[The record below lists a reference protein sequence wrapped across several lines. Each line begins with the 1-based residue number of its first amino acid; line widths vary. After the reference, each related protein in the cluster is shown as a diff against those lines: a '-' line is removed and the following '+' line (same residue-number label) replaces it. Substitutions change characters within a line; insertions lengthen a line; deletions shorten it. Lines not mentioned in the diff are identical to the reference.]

1 MIRFERFVRGP
12 IAACCLALGLWL
24 ALSTLGRSAHA
35 QQSKEGSAATRRYSA
50 LETERIRRALL
61 RTGGAIDPHPER
73 KRVESIEIVALDVFE
88 PEDAIP
94 QFLNWFHVTTR
105 HHVIEREVLLRV
117 GAPYDQSLS
126 DETERNLRSSLLYSV
141 VVALPLRGK
150 YENTVRYLVI
160 TKDLWSLRLGWDG
173 RINKGAIDTLSLQ
186 PTERNLFGT
195 GRQLFGTLIFTP
207 RTYTI
212 GMGFVEPRL
221 ADSRIR
227 LVASAQAVLSCDES
241 EVEGSSGSFQYSLPL
256 YSRQARWGYS
266 TSVGWSSGRGPLFGT
281 GITGKS
287 ICSVKSAD
295 MWDTTLSGKPVQ
307 LPNEYL
313 YDSQSF
319 NQTFTRSYGYSYK
332 TNLSF
337 GMEAS
342 RVAYAASDVSRIR
355 AGPAAE
361 VDLTPEERSILE
373 AYYLRRI
380 PTSGRRISPFFQI
393 QSFTN
398 DFHRDINAETLS
410 LQEDVDFRLGHV
422 ASLRLYPALEAL
434 GSTRNMLGVQA
445 SASYAADVDTGY
457 LKGSATHTVELSHT
471 DQTDALLSLAL
482 RFNSPR
488 FTLGRFIY
496 DVRVVDH
503 YLNYRN
509 TSQVLGG
516 TDRLRGYRAAAVA
529 GANAFIANLEFR
541 TRPVQIISVQLA
553 AALFHDVGDA
563 FDKWSDIR
571 LRQGVG
577 AGIRFLAPQLDRDVF
592 RIDVGFPVPADA
604 PDGETTVIAT
614 FGQAFG
620 VP

>member
-1 MIRFERFVRGP
+1 MIRFERP
-12 IAACCLALGLWL
+12 IRDPSAAWWVAVGLCLLLL
-24 ALSTLGRSAHA
+24 CLGRSAQA
-35 QQSKEGSAATRRYSA
+35 EESKQASAATRRYSA
-50 LETERIRRALL
+50 LETERIRRALV
-61 RTGGAIDPHPER
+61 RTGGVVEPHPEG

-94 QFLNWFHVTTR
+94 EFLNWFHVTTR
-105 HHVIEREVLLRV
+105 HYVIEREVLLRV
-117 GAPYDQSLS
+117 GTPYDQSLS
-126 DETERNLRSSLLYSV
+126 DETERNLRSSLLFSV

-160 TKDLWSLRLGWDG
+160 TKDLWSLRVGWDG
-173 RINKGAIDTLSLQ
+173 RVNKGAIDTLSLQ

-207 RTYTI
+207 RTYTV
-212 GMGFVEPRL
+212 GLGFVEPRL

-266 TSVGWSSGRGPLFGT
+266 TSVGWSNGRGPLFGT

-287 ICSVKSAD
+287 ICSVKTSD
-295 MWDTTLSGKPVQ
+295 MWDTTLRGKPVQ

-319 NQTFTRSYGYSYK
+319 AQTFTRSFGYSYK

-337 GMEAS
+337 GLEAN
-342 RVAYAASDVSRIR
+342 RAAYAATGVSRIR
-355 AGPAAE
+355 AAANAE
-361 VDLTPEERSILE
+361 ADLTPEERNLLE
-373 AYYLRRI
+373 NYYLSRI

-434 GSTRNMLGVQA
+434 GSSRNLLGVQA
-445 SASYAADVDTGY
+445 TASYATDVDTGY
-457 LKGSATHTVELSHT
+457 LKGSATHTVELSHA

-496 DVRVVDH
+496 DVRLVDH

-529 GANAFIANLEFR
+529 GANAFVANLEFR

-563 FDKWSDIR
+563 FDKWSNIR

-592 RIDVGFPVPADA
+592 RIDFGIPVPADS

>member
-1 MIRFERFVRGP
+1 
-12 IAACCLALGLWL
+12 
-24 ALSTLGRSAHA
+24 
-35 QQSKEGSAATRRYSA
+35 
-50 LETERIRRALL
+50 
-61 RTGGAIDPHPER
+61 
-73 KRVESIEIVALDVFE
+73 
-88 PEDAIP
+88 
-94 QFLNWFHVTTR
+94 
-105 HHVIEREVLLRV
+105 
-117 GAPYDQSLS
+117 
-126 DETERNLRSSLLYSV
+126 
-141 VVALPLRGK
+141 
-150 YENTVRYLVI
+150 VRYLVV
-160 TKDLWSLRLGWDG
+160 TKDLWSLRIGWDG

-207 RTYTI
+207 RTYTV

-266 TSVGWSSGRGPLFGT
+266 TSVGWSNGRGPLFGT

-287 ICSVKSAD
+287 ICSVKTSD
-295 MWDTTLSGKPVQ
+295 MWDTSLRGKPVQ

-319 NQTFTRSYGYSYK
+319 SQTFTRSYGYSLK

-337 GMEAS
+337 GLEAN
-342 RVAYAASDVSRIR
+342 RAAYAGTGVSRIR
-355 AGPAAE
+355 AAPDAE
-361 VDLTPEERSILE
+361 ADLTPEERNLLE
-373 AYYLRRI
+373 NYYQSRI

-434 GSTRNMLGVQA
+434 GSSRNMLGVQA
-445 SASYAADVDTGY
+445 SASYATDVDTGY

-496 DVRVVDH
+496 DVRLADH

-516 TDRLRGYRAAAVA
+516 TDRLRGYRAAAIV
-529 GANAFIANLEFR
+529 GANAFVANLEFR
-541 TRPVQIISVQLA
+541 TRPVQILSVQLA

-563 FDKWSDIR
+563 FNKWSELR
-571 LRQGVG
+571 LHQGVG

-592 RIDVGFPVPADA
+592 RIDVGIPVPADS